1 MNQTELQNA
10 QHVFDKTQQVVRI
23 FSQLWEERLAIL
35 SLLYRQQQK
44 TFFRRRR
51 LTQEQIQDL
60 LSRLHTLN
68 ARERKIIEILKKS
81 IPEAMQI
88 VESASAL
95 PGGMRALLS
104 SQASNYEKNIVQLLP
119 FLRRYQRLI
128 MLQEDILDAETSL
141 IKEGLEA
148 QVMDIYLKRI
158 VLFEAEVN
166 ALMQQI
172 ESLNERVVFFRK
184 IQQDLEVIRANSGKK
199 SIRELLLPS
208 SVSAVVRVFVSN
220 IIAAATIGNPLENPY
235 FWDLTWRTMVSVWY
249 VNMID
254 YKTNVFTALSNKI
267 TRFIRL
273 AKKK

>member
-235 FWDLTWRTMVSVWY
+235 FWDLTWRTMVSVWC

>member
-1 MNQTELQNA
+1 
-10 QHVFDKTQQVVRI
+10 
-23 FSQLWEERLAIL
+23 
-35 SLLYRQQQK
+35 
-44 TFFRRRR
+44 
-51 LTQEQIQDL
+51 
-60 LSRLHTLN
+60 
-68 ARERKIIEILKKS
+68 
-81 IPEAMQI
+81 
-88 VESASAL
+88 
-95 PGGMRALLS
+95 
-104 SQASNYEKNIVQLLP
+104 
-119 FLRRYQRLI
+119 

-235 FWDLTWRTMVSVWY
+235 FWDLTWRTMVSVWC